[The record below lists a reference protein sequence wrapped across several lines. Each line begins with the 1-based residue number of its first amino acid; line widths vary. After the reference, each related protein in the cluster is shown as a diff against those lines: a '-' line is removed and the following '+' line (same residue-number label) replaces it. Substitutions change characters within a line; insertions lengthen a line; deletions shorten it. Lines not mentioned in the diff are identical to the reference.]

1 MKKRIIALIML
12 LVIAFTGASVGCVV
26 EGGDENAKDFGDRA
40 KKITMSYYNAGY
52 GSEHWL
58 ALARDY
64 MTNYESEYYVEMLPD
79 DNSATMRTRITT
91 GKAGADIVQ
100 LSVDMQGQTTSIE
113 NLTSVYEMNALG
125 ETVKIKDKNPSCYD
139 YYKEYYGADK
149 KVGYFRLAS
158 GGNTGG
164 YAFAY
169 NKTTLD
175 SLFGVDNYTLPVTSK
190 EFFEFGDD
198 MLEKGGH
205 LFSTALGE
213 TSGDYT
219 TYLPALW
226 FAQLVGEEN
235 YYHYYNAEYFNETTQ
250 KWELAEDKPR
260 MIEAHESE
268 LKDAYAELTELMVK
282 DNYYLHPSSVSLNH
296 LFNNRLFSGAKVD
309 LSNAKSGFLYIGSWL
324 ESEMRKVE
332 GANQNQVY
340 GAIKTPV
347 VSSIVKY
354 LEYDNMSDSTLASII
369 RAIDAGK
376 TYEQIKADVCPNLSQ
391 KDYDKLYE
399 SRMMTVTIRCSE
411 IVVPKIKDEGK
422 REQIYKFLTYLASDR
437 AQLVAANAKGGIN
450 MLAYGA
456 PVKEEDLSVTRTKFV
471 KDMTKIAENSII
483 IDTAHVDK
491 YTIKYL
497 PISTVYVPG
506 GGNLSSY
513 LSKTEKKDAQTP
525 ESMYANLLA
534 NASGKIWTSGIATY
548 KDTLGL
554 N

>member
-1 MKKRIIALIML
+1 MKKRLLALVML
-12 LVIAFTGASVGCVV
+12 LVIAFTGSSIGCVV
-26 EGGDENAKDFGDRA
+26 SGGDQNAQDFGNRS

-52 GSEHWL
+52 GNEHWL

-91 GKAGADIVQ
+91 GKAGVDIVQ

-125 ETVKIKDKNPSCYD
+125 ENVKIKDKNPSNYT
-139 YYKEYYGADK
+139 YYKEYHGANKD
-149 KVGYFRLAS
+149 VGYFRMAS

-190 EFFEFGDD
+190 EFFAFGDEMVD
-198 MLEKGGH
+198 KGGY

-213 TSGDYT
+213 TAGDYT
-219 TYLPALW
+219 VYLPSLW

-235 YYHYYNAEYFNETTQ
+235 YYHYYSAEYFNGSE
-250 KWELAEDKPR
+250 WVLAEDSPR
-260 MIEAHESE
+260 MIAACENE

-282 DNYYLHPSSVSLNH
+282 DNYYLHPESGSLNH
-296 LFNNRLFSGAKVD
+296 LLNNRLFSGVQVGLNKAKT
-309 LSNAKSGFLYIGSWL
+309 GFLYIGSWL

-340 GAIKTPV
+340 GAIKTPIA
-347 VSSIVKY
+347 SSIVNY
-354 LEYDNMSDSTLASII
+354 LEYDNMSDSMLASII

-376 TYEQIKADVCPNLSQ
+376 TYDQIKADVCPNLSQ

-399 SRMMTVTIRCSE
+399 ARMMIVTIRCSE
-411 IVVPKIKDEGK
+411 IVVPKIQDESK

-437 AQLVAANAKGGIN
+437 AQIVAANAKGGIN

-456 PVKEEDLSVTRTKFV
+456 PVKEEDLTIQRTLFV
-471 KDMTKIAENSII
+471 KDMTAIAENSII

-513 LSKTEKKDAQTP
+513 LSKTNKADAQTP
-525 ESMYANLLA
+525 AQMYTTLYNH
-534 NASGKIWTSGIATY
+534 ASGELWTSGIATY
-548 KDTLGL
+548 KNVLGL